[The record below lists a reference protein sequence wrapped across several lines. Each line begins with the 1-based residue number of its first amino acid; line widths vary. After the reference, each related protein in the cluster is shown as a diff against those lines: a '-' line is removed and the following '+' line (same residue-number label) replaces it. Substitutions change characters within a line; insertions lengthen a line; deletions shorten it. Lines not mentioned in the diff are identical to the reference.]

1 MGRIRVLS
9 DQVAN
14 QIAAGEV
21 VERPASV
28 VKELLEN
35 AVDAGATRIRIEVEG
50 GGRKLIRMVD
60 NGCGMGRDDAMLAFE
75 RHATSKLRSADDLL
89 HISTLGFRGE
99 ALPSIASVARVEL
112 DTRAVEDE
120 VGTRIEIVGG
130 KMTRVEDAG
139 VPVGTTLAIR
149 DLFFNVP
156 ARKKFLKSEPTELS
170 HVAALVTHYALAHPE
185 KHFELHSS
193 TQALLVAPAV
203 RDASERL
210 FQILGHDVS
219 RDMLPCA
226 AEMDFAKVGIPEPPP
241 WRREADYEAPEP
253 GFLRVRGFV
262 SKPELQK
269 LNRGSIYVFVNGR
282 QVRDRLVLHALTEA
296 YRNILPSTSFP
307 VVLLF
312 LEMPPAEVDVNVHPA
327 KTEVRFRQ
335 SSFVHDFVRDAVR
348 NTVMKARPAASFT
361 AAIGFSGSARPG
373 DPQMTDSLLDGRQDG
388 IEMDPVLRGPGP
400 GSDAPWS
407 EHQITEAMATEE
419 RAAAEREMRRVSEPV
434 DTADTDGFSLSPM
447 RLPAIPGRLAFSDA
461 ARQVGS
467 EFDPLLGVS
476 GFEGS
481 SDDRAAGEEQRVS
494 ALRTSDEARSVP
506 VETTGLGVVRRQE
519 FATLPDAHAATHLP
533 VGAPQHV
540 PAADRI
546 EDTAKLDGL
555 GGLRPLGQVQNSF
568 ILAVNE
574 EGLWIIDQHVAHE
587 RILFEKVLRER
598 QVERVQRQRLLMPL
612 LIDLMPAQMANFAAM
627 AEELARNGFE
637 AEPFGPRTLA
647 VKSAPVGLEG
657 KELELALAELLQV
670 EDDAAQADNFEQR
683 RQRIAAS
690 IACHAAV
697 KINMPLDGPKMHWLL
712 EELGKTEN
720 PMACPHGRPIALRY
734 SYKEIQRA
742 FQRI

>member
-1 MGRIRVLS
+1 MGRIHVLS

-50 GGRKLIRMVD
+50 GGRKLIRIVD
-60 NGCGMGRDDAMLAFE
+60 NGHGMGRDDAMLAFE

-89 HISTLGFRGE
+89 HIATLGFRGE

-112 DTRAVEDE
+112 DTRAEEDE
-120 VGTRIEIVGG
+120 VGTRIEIHGG
-130 KMTRVEDAG
+130 KMTKVEDVGA
-139 VPVGTTLAIR
+139 PVGTAISIK

-170 HVAALVTHYALAHPE
+170 HVAALVTHYALAHPA
-185 KHFELHSS
+185 KHFELH
-193 TQALLVAPAV
+193 TATHALLVAPAV

-210 FQILGHDVS
+210 FQILGGDVS
-219 RDMLPCA
+219 RDMIACA
-226 AEMDFAKVGIPEPPP
+226 AEIDFARAGLPEPPP
-241 WRREADYEAPEP
+241 WRREADYEKPEP
-253 GFLRVRGFV
+253 GYLRVRGFV

-282 QVRDRLVLHALTEA
+282 QVRDRLILHALTEA
-296 YRNILPSTSFP
+296 YKNILPPTSFP

-312 LEMPPAEVDVNVHPA
+312 LEMPAAEVDVNVHPA

-335 SSFVHDFVRDAVR
+335 SSFVHDFVRDTVRTAVL
-348 NTVMKARPAASFT
+348 KAKPAASFL
-361 AAIGFSGSARPG
+361 SAVAPSPRFG
-373 DPQMTDSLLDGRQDG
+373 QGLLDGTEG
-388 IEMDPVLRGPGP
+388 EELDPVVRGPGP

-407 EHQITEAMATEE
+407 EHQISEAEAQE
-419 RAAAEREMRRVSEPV
+419 RARVSPV
-434 DTADTDGFSLSPM
+434 DLSEVGSFSLTEKS
-447 RLPAIPGRLAFSDA
+447 LPPVPGRFVFPVESAADDPTLASRRWGTRGGGA
-461 ARQVGS
+461 S
-467 EFDPLLGVS
+467 
-476 GFEGS
+476 
-481 SDDRAAGEEQRVS
+481 EEQQVS
-494 ALRTSDEARSVP
+494 SLHSGLAGMTSSEGALAGMASFEVGADP
-506 VETTGLGVVRRQE
+506 
-519 FATLPDAHAATHLP
+519 HAATHLP
-533 VGAPQHV
+533 LGTSQRA
-540 PAADRI
+540 PAAERI
-546 EDTAKLDGL
+546 EDTANLAGL

-574 EGLWIIDQHVAHE
+574 EGLWIVDQHVAHE

-598 QVERVQRQRLLMPL
+598 QVEQVQRQRLLMPL
-612 LIDLMPAQMANFAAM
+612 LIDLVPAQMANFAHM
-627 AEELARNGFE
+627 ADELARNGFE

-647 VKSAPVGLEG
+647 VKAAPVGLEG
-657 KELELALAELLQV
+657 RELELTLAELLQV
-670 EDDAAQADNFEQR
+670 DDDAAQADNMETR
-683 RQRIAAS
+683 RRRIAAS

-697 KINMPLDGPKMHWLL
+697 KINMPLEQSKMQWLL
-712 EELGKTEN
+712 DELGKTEN

-734 SYKEIQRA
+734 SHKEIQRA